1 MVQDSCIGGV
11 QFDSDGISQLLRFR
25 RNGGELEWVNQT
37 RDRRTKIIADSAD
50 YIDYNF
56 KPIPISVNQRLLFLL
71 SAFLPPPCYRLT
83 TTDYRLISAP
93 VSVFLFANLCYSLC
107 LRAFCT
113 EQFIFK
119 QFAHPFSGIV
129 AIESLTSF
137 FLHLYR

>member
-56 KPIPISVNQRLLFLL
+56 KPVPISFNQRLLFLL

-93 VSVFLFANLCYSLC
+93 VSVFLLSYLRYFLR
-107 LRAFCT
+107 LRAFASQ
-113 EQFIFK
+113 QFIFE
-119 QFAHPFSGIV
+119 QFAHPLSGIIAV
-129 AIESLTSF
+129 KALASF
-137 FLHLYR
+137 FLHLY